1 MSLTLMTH
9 PIAIPRRR
17 PWPCVAVDGV
27 LVISSPFHHSLLL
40 PIPVGYTMCKLFR
53 STAATHTGKT
63 SSTLLYWGTQKG
75 WSTRVIA
82 EITFIAIEGGVWGK
96 PSYHRNKNIEH
107 NTEWNLFFSPCCCC
121 CFSMFPKHFLKLC
134 EAIGNHWKDICRYQN
149 HLNLLNG
156 GRGRGRGSRADT
168 SIKRVVRTRTSK
180 CGWNTNKL
188 PEEIPP
194 LKFYRVE

>member
-1 MSLTLMTH
+1 MVFLLFH
-9 PIAIPRRR
+9 PHSTIRYYCQSQWATQ
-17 PWPCVAVDGV
+17 CVNCFDQPQQPTPA
-27 LVISSPFHHSLLL
+27 
-40 PIPVGYTMCKLFR
+40 
-53 STAATHTGKT
+53 KT

-107 NTEWNLFFSPCCCC
+107 NTEWNLFFSSFSCC